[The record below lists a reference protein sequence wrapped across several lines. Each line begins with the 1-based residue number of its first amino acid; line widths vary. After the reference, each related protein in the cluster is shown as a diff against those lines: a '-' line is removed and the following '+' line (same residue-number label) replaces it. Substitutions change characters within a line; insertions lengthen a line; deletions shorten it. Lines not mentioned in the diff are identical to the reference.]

1 MRRTEAKPTTPCRRG
16 YCRLPLA
23 KAHRAAGSHDQGRDA
38 GKRPVA
44 PGQRYALFNTHSGN
58 IQMPAN
64 VLPTNSRLFPVSRMR
79 RMAPRNGL
87 YRTLERPVSG
97 CKTAHSGSPN
107 GTCRQLAEWQRVV
120 WSGSMVAQKH
130 RIATAT
136 GPQQRNQTAAAGPAS
151 QLLGRCKPKK
161 TKIKDFITWYRYHF
175 CKNDY
180 LCLQNEYLK

>member
-1 MRRTEAKPTTPCRRG
+1 MRRTEAKPMTPCRRG

-38 GKRPVA
+38 GNRPAA
-44 PGQRYALFNTHSGN
+44 PGQRYVLLNTHSGN

-64 VLPTNSRLFPVSRMR
+64 VLPTNSRLFPVFTH
-79 RMAPRNGL
+79 APHGA
-87 YRTLERPVSG
+87 TKRPVSRPG
-97 CKTAHSGSPN
+97 TACKTAHSGSPN
-107 GTCRQLAEWQRVV
+107 GTCRQLTEWQRVV
-120 WSGSMVAQKH
+120 WGGSMVAQKH

-161 TKIKDFITWYRYHF
+161 T
-175 CKNDY
+175 
-180 LCLQNEYLK
+180 

>member
-1 MRRTEAKPTTPCRRG
+1 MGPMRRTEAKPMTPCRRG

-44 PGQRYALFNTHSGN
+44 PGLRYALLNTHSGN

-64 VLPTNSRLFPVSRMR
+64 MLPTNSRLFPVFTH
-79 RMAPRNGL
+79 APHGA
-87 YRTLERPVSG
+87 TKRPVSRPG
-97 CKTAHSGSPN
+97 MACFGLQNGTFGLQN

-120 WSGSMVAQKH
+120 LGGSMVAQKH

-161 TKIKDFITWYRYHF
+161 T
-175 CKNDY
+175 
-180 LCLQNEYLK
+180 

>member
-1 MRRTEAKPTTPCRRG
+1 MLHNEQRQVGTVGGWAQCAGQKPNRWPHAAVDTVGCPWQRRIGRPGATTKAGMRAID
-16 YCRLPLA
+16 RLRPASATLYSTHIQA
-23 KAHRAAGSHDQGRDA
+23 TFKCLRMCCQQTAASF
-38 GKRPVA
+38 
-44 PGQRYALFNTHSGN
+44 LF
-58 IQMPAN
+58 
-64 VLPTNSRLFPVSRMR
+64 SRMR

-87 YRTLERPVSG
+87 FRTLEWPVSG

-120 WSGSMVAQKH
+120 LGGSLVAQKH

-161 TKIKDFITWYRYHF
+161 T
-175 CKNDY
+175 
-180 LCLQNEYLK
+180 